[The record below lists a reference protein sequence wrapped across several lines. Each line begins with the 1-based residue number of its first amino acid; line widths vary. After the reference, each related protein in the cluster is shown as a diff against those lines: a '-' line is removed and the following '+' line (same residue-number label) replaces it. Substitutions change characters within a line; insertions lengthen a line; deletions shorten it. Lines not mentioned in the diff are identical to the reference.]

1 MGITR
6 SFVHGGELDKGNSGK
21 ENEEGKYLTSC
32 HSFSKNKD
40 TKHCCSEDLALVGHL
55 VNGCVEIGYSY
66 KEQVFLNGV
75 ANRRNCH
82 FTKFKGGLKHLCF

>member
-1 MGITR
+1 M
-6 SFVHGGELDKGNSGK
+6 DKGNSGK
-21 ENEEGKYLTSC
+21 ENKEGEYLTRR

-40 TKHCCSEDLALVGHL
+40 TKHCGSEDLALVGDL
-55 VNGCVEIGYSY
+55 VNGRVQVGYGY

-82 FTKFKGGLKHLCF
+82 FTKFKGGLEHLCF